1 MIKYLIFINDL
12 FKLQVGFKNRVKYAV
27 CVGVDVSNLF
37 AY

>member
-1 MIKYLIFINDL
+1 MIYLNYRL
-12 FKLQVGFKNRVKYAV
+12 VFKNMVKYAV